1 MWANTDL
8 AWVDD
13 QIEAIKP
20 PRVGINNTII
30 NALNDP
36 IVKKI
41 VKTSNLNLN
50 SNKTAPLKGKIS
62 RNLAHKP
69 LTLEAIINGSAYVN
83 GNWYHLHDTV
93 RGQKI
98 TAINEEYIILSKQ
111 KKETRLFVNP
121 KNSKIKIT
129 TR

>member
-20 PRVGINNTII
+20 PRVGVNNTII
-30 NALNDP
+30 NALKDP

-41 VKTSNLNLN
+41 VQVSNSN
-50 SNKTAPLKGKIS
+50 SNKVPPVKGKIS
-62 RNLAHKP
+62 RNLEFKP
-69 LTLEAIINGSAYVN
+69 LTLEAIMNGSAYVN